1 MTEITWQEFD
11 RHDRIVTK
19 RKEFKNAPAAERF
32 IDKITEKD
40 NFYRITATRQDEEY
54 SEWEKKRQAEL
65 EEMAD
70 WDLEFERMFPDH
82 YTPDD
87 PEYSPSSPWNA
98 PGMKPSD
105 FI

>member
-19 RKEFKNAPAAERF
+19 RKELKNGAAARKF
-32 IDKITEKD
+32 IDKLTEKD
-40 NFYRITATRQDEEY
+40 NFYCILATRRDAADA
-54 SEWEKKRQAEL
+54 EWEKKRQAE
-65 EEMAD
+65 EEELAQA
-70 WDLEFERMFPDH
+70 DLEFERMFP
-82 YTPDD
+82 YPDAPD
-87 PEYSPSSPWNA
+87 TPEYSPSSPWNA